1 MTLIL
6 VKFVAVLDSLKPG
19 LESCYSNSF
28 HTVRLCS
35 HYTGRMAFRRATKS
49 YRVLIVWTETEP
61 ATHVAHNLDPWA
73 LLRMTTREGRAL
85 GNPGTRLSLIGS
97 RKKKTCFWLVHSNFH
112 ERGWTCGV
120 SGDSKTTVALRQ
132 SDWIPQF
139 SNKIHLAT
147 YRKDLN
153 VKNKNTTTPLPAKII
168 GREGKLSLIVILL
181 HHVHFPGQSG

>member
-1 MTLIL
+1 MFTQYR
-6 VKFVAVLDSLKPG
+6 PG
-19 LESCYSNSF
+19 
-28 HTVRLCS
+28 
-35 HYTGRMAFRRATKS
+35 GRATKS
-49 YRVLIVWTETEP
+49 YRVRIVRHRRHMSFTISTPGLFCAWRP
-61 ATHVAHNLDPWA
+61 G
-73 LLRMTTREGRAL
+73 REELWGTL
-85 GNPGTRLSLIGS
+85 EQDCLWLVPG
-97 RKKKTCFWLVHSNFH
+97 KKKTCFWLVHSNFH

-181 HHVHFPGQSG
+181 HHTYPFLASLASGTSGTSFALQVARRLRLESDDHVTWRSRLQ